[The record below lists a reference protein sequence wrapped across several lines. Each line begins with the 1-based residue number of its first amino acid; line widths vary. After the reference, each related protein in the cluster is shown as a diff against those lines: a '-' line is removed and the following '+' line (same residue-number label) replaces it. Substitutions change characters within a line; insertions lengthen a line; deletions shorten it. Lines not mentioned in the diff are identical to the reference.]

1 MRTLTA
7 KTRSLSRAVV
17 LGTALALAATGCA
30 SETDG
35 SGAAADGPVTGL
47 RFLVPN
53 SPGSGYDS
61 TARAAV
67 KAMEDASIIEDTEV
81 FNLAGA
87 GGTVGLQRVVN
98 EKGNDK
104 LVMQMGL
111 GVVGAAYTNK
121 SKATL
126 AETTPI
132 AKLIEEPEAIA
143 VPKDSPFRTLA
154 DFISAWKADPG
165 KTPVGGGSSPGG
177 PDHLAPMLT
186 AQAVGVSPKDV
197 NFVSYDGG
205 GELLAAL
212 LGSKI
217 KAAFTGTG
225 EVEEQAAAG
234 QLRILAVTSAERIEG
249 IDAPTLKE
257 SGYDLTFTN
266 WRGLVAPG
274 DISAEAEAQLIEAVE
289 EMHASE
295 QWKATLE
302 EKGWTDA
309 FLVGE
314 EYAAFLTAE
323 DTRVREVLATLGLA

>member
-1 MRTLTA
+1 MKTRTLPRLA
-7 KTRSLSRAVV
+7 AVGAV
-17 LGTALALAATGCA
+17 LALAVTGCA
-30 SETDG
+30 SESG
-35 SGAAADGPVTGL
+35 SSDAAGEGPITGL
-47 RFLVPN
+47 RVLVPN
-53 SPGSGYDS
+53 SPGSGYDT

-67 KAMEDASIIEDTEV
+67 KAMEEASILKGAEV
-81 FNLAGA
+81 FNLSGA
-87 GGTVGLQRVVN
+87 GGTVGLQRIVN
-98 EKGNDK
+98 EKGNGK

-111 GVVGAAYTNK
+111 GVVGASYTNK

-143 VPKDSPFRTLA
+143 VPKNSPYKTLA
-154 DFISAWKADPG
+154 DFVTAWKADPG
-165 KTPVGGGSSPGG
+165 KTPIGGGSSPGG

-186 AQAVGVSPKDV
+186 AQAVGVQPKDV

-234 QLRILAVTSAERIEG
+234 QLRILAVTSAERVEG

-274 DISAEAEAQLIEAVE
+274 GISEAAKKQLTDAVE
-289 EMHASE
+289 KMHGSA
-295 QWKATLE
+295 QWKATLAD
-302 EKGWTDA
+302 KGWTDA
-309 FLVGE
+309 FMTGDD
-314 EYAAFLTAE
+314 YASFLTAE
-323 DTRVREVLATLGLA
+323 DARVRDVLAKLGLA

>member
-1 MRTLTA
+1 M
-7 KTRSLSRAVV
+7 KTRSSYLVAA
-17 LGTALALAATGCA
+17 LGTALALTVAGCA
-30 SETDG
+30 SE
-35 SGAAADGPVTGL
+35 SSSSPQSDGPVSGL

-53 SPGSGYDS
+53 APGSGYDT

-67 KAMEDASIIEDTEV
+67 KAMEEASIIKGAEV

-87 GGTVGLQRVVN
+87 GGTVGLQRIVN
-98 EKGNDK
+98 EKGNGK

-111 GVVGAAYTNK
+111 GVVGASYTNK

-143 VPKDSPFRTLA
+143 VPKNSPYKTLA
-154 DFISAWKADPG
+154 DFVTAWKADPG
-165 KTPVGGGSSPGG
+165 KTPIGGGSSPGG

-186 AQAVGVSPKDV
+186 AQAVGVQPKDV

-274 DISAEAEAQLIEAVE
+274 GISDAAKEQLTTAVE
-289 EMHASE
+289 KMHASE
-295 QWKATLE
+295 QWKATLAD
-302 EKGWTDA
+302 KGWTDA
-309 FLVGE
+309 FMTGDD
-314 EYAAFLTAE
+314 YAAFLTAE
-323 DTRVREVLATLGLA
+323 DTRVREVLGKLGLAG

>member
-1 MRTLTA
+1 MKTV
-7 KTRSLSRAVV
+7 KTRSLTRVAAIGAAV
-17 LGTALALAATGCA
+17 ALAVTGCA
-30 SETDG
+30 SESSTSDTT
-35 SGAAADGPVTGL
+35 ADGPVSGL

-53 SPGSGYDS
+53 APGSGYDS

-67 KAMEDASIIEDTEV
+67 KAMEEASIIDGAEV

-98 EKGNDK
+98 EKGNAK
-104 LVMQMGL
+104 LIMQMGL

-143 VPKDSPFRTLA
+143 VPKDSPYTTLA
-154 DFISAWKADPG
+154 EFVTAWKADPG

-186 AQAVGVSPKDV
+186 AEAVGVAPKDV

-257 SGYDLTFTN
+257 AGYDLTFTN

-274 DISAEAEAQLIEAVE
+274 DLSAAETKQLTDAVE
-289 EMHASE
+289 KMHASE
-295 QWKATLE
+295 QWKTTLAD
-302 EKGWTDA
+302 KGWTDA

-314 EYAAFLTAE
+314 DYAAFLAAE
-323 DTRVREVLATLGLA
+323 DARVRDILATLGLA

>member
-1 MRTLTA
+1 
-7 KTRSLSRAVV
+7 
-17 LGTALALAATGCA
+17 
-30 SETDG
+30 
-35 SGAAADGPVTGL
+35 
-47 RFLVPN
+47 
-53 SPGSGYDS
+53 
-61 TARAAV
+61 
-67 KAMEDASIIEDTEV
+67 MEEASIIDDAEV

-98 EKGNDK
+98 EKGNAK

-143 VPKDSPFRTLA
+143 VPKNSPFTTLA
-154 DFISAWKADPG
+154 EFVTAWKADPG

-186 AQAVGVSPKDV
+186 AEAVGVSPKEV

-274 DISAEAEAQLIEAVE
+274 DLSAGETAELTDAVVK
-289 EMHASE
+289 MHASA
-295 QWKATLE
+295 QWKATLAD
-302 EKGWTDA
+302 KGWTDA
-309 FLVGE
+309 FLVGDD
-314 EYAAFLTAE
+314 YAAFLTAE
-323 DTRVREVLATLGLA
+323 DTRVREILSTLGLA

>member
-1 MRTLTA
+1 VTTRTLP
-7 KTRSLSRAVV
+7 RAVV
-17 LGTALALAATGCA
+17 GTGVALLLALTGCSSKDA
-30 SETDG
+30 SSTSSS
-35 SGAAADGPVTGL
+35 SGPITGL
-47 RFLVPN
+47 RVLVPN
-53 SPGSGYDS
+53 SPGSGYDT

-67 KAMEDASIIEDTEV
+67 KAMEEASILKQAEV
-81 FNLAGA
+81 FNLSGA
-87 GGTVGLQRVVN
+87 GGTVGLQRLVN
-98 EKGNDK
+98 EKGNGD
-104 LVMQMGL
+104 LLMQMGL
-111 GVVGAAYTNK
+111 GVVGASYTNK

-132 AKLIEEPEAIA
+132 ARLIEEPEAIA
-143 VPKDSPFRTLA
+143 VPKNSPYKTLA
-154 DFISAWKADPG
+154 DFVAAWKAAPG
-165 KTPVGGGSSPGG
+165 KTPIGGGSSPGG

-186 AQAVGVSPKDV
+186 AQAVGVAPKDV

-234 QLRILAVTSAERIEG
+234 QLRILAVTSAERVEG

-257 SGYDLTFTN
+257 SGYDLTFNN

-274 DISAEAEAQLIEAVE
+274 GISEQDESRLVKAVE
-289 EMHASE
+289 KMHESA

-302 EKGWTDA
+302 SKGWIDA
-309 FLVGE
+309 YLTHDEFGT
-314 EYAAFLTAE
+314 FLTAE
-323 DTRVREVLATLGLA
+323 DQRVRGVLTSLGLA

>member
-1 MRTLTA
+1 M
-7 KTRSLSRAVV
+7 KTRNLSRLAAV
-17 LGTALALAATGCA
+17 GAALALTVTGCA
-30 SETDG
+30 SESST
-35 SGAAADGPVTGL
+35 SKAKSDGPVADL

-53 SPGSGYDS
+53 SPGSGYDT

-67 KAMEDASIIEDTEV
+67 KAMEEASIIKGAEV

-87 GGTVGLQRVVN
+87 GGTVGLQRLVN
-98 EKGNDK
+98 EKGNAK

-111 GVVGAAYTNK
+111 GVVGASYTNK

-143 VPKDSPFRTLA
+143 VPKNSPYKTLA
-154 DFISAWKADPG
+154 DFVAAWKADPG

-186 AQAVGVSPKDV
+186 AQAVGVQPKEV

-234 QLRILAVTSAERIEG
+234 QLRILAVTSAKRIDG
-249 IDAPTLKE
+249 IDAPTLQE
-257 SGYDLTFTN
+257 AGYDLTFTN

-274 DISAEAEAQLIEAVE
+274 GISKDAKVQLTDAVE
-289 EMHASE
+289 QMHDSK
-295 QWKATLE
+295 QWKATLA

-309 FLVGE
+309 FMTGDD
-314 EYAAFLTAE
+314 YASFLTSE
-323 DTRVREVLATLGLA
+323 DTRVRDVLAKLGLA

>member
-1 MRTLTA
+1 M
-7 KTRSLSRAVV
+7 KTRSLTRVAALSA
-17 LGTALALAATGCA
+17 TLALTVAGCA
-30 SETDG
+30 SESSTAE
-35 SGAAADGPVTGL
+35 STTDGPVSGL

-53 SPGSGYDS
+53 APGSGYDS

-67 KAMEDASIIEDTEV
+67 KAMEEASIIDGAEV

-98 EKGNDK
+98 EKGNAK

-143 VPKDSPFRTLA
+143 VPKNSPFTTLA
-154 DFISAWKADPG
+154 EFVAAWKADPG
-165 KTPVGGGSSPGG
+165 KTPIGGGSSPGG

-186 AQAVGVSPKDV
+186 AEAVGVSPKEV

-274 DISAEAEAQLIEAVE
+274 DLSAAETAVLTDAVE
-289 EMHASE
+289 KMHASE
-295 QWKATLE
+295 QWKTTLAD
-302 EKGWTDA
+302 KGWTDA
-309 FLVGE
+309 FLVGDD
-314 EYAAFLTAE
+314 YAAFLAAE
-323 DTRVREVLATLGLA
+323 DTRVRDILSTLGLA

>member
-1 MRTLTA
+1 MKTL
-7 KTRSLSRAVV
+7 KTRGLTRVAALSA
-17 LGTALALAATGCA
+17 TLALTVAGCA
-30 SETDG
+30 SETSTAD
-35 SGAAADGPVTGL
+35 STTDGPVSGL

-53 SPGSGYDS
+53 APGSGYDS

-67 KAMEDASIIEDTEV
+67 KAMEEASIIDGAEV

-98 EKGNDK
+98 EKGNAK

-143 VPKDSPFRTLA
+143 VPKDSPFTTLA
-154 DFISAWKADPG
+154 EFVAAWKADPG

-186 AQAVGVSPKDV
+186 AEAVGVSPKEV

-274 DISAEAEAQLIEAVE
+274 DISAADTKQLTDAVVK
-289 EMHASE
+289 MHASE
-295 QWKATLE
+295 QWKTTLAD
-302 EKGWTDA
+302 KGWTDA
-309 FLVGE
+309 FLVGDD
-314 EYAAFLTAE
+314 YAAFLTAE
-323 DTRVREVLATLGLA
+323 DTRVRDILSTLGLA

>member
-1 MRTLTA
+1 MNP
-7 KTRSLSRAVV
+7 RSLSRVAA
-17 LGTALALAATGCA
+17 LGAALALAVTGCA
-30 SETDG
+30 SETTT
-35 SGAAADGPVTGL
+35 SGTASEGPVSGL

-67 KAMEDASIIEDTEV
+67 KAMEDASIIEGAEV

-87 GGTVGLQRVVN
+87 GGTVGLQRVAN

-143 VPKDSPFRTLA
+143 VPKDSPFTTLA
-154 DFISAWKADPG
+154 DFVAAWKADPG

-186 AQAVGVSPKDV
+186 AEAVGVAPKDV

-217 KAAFTGTG
+217 RAAFTGTG
-225 EVEEQAAAG
+225 EDEEQAAAG

-249 IDAPTLKE
+249 IDAPTLEE

-274 DISAEAEAQLIEAVE
+274 GISEAAAKRLTDAVVA
-289 EMHASE
+289 MHESA
-295 QWKATLE
+295 QWKATLAD
-302 EKGWTDA
+302 KGWTDA
-309 FLVGE
+309 FLVGDD
-314 EYAAFLTAE
+314 YRAFLTAE
-323 DTRVREVLATLGLA
+323 DARVRAVLSSLGLT

>member
-1 MRTLTA
+1 VKTLT
-7 KTRSLSRAVV
+7 LSRAAAVAA
-17 LGTALALAATGCA
+17 ALALAVTGCA
-30 SETDG
+30 SNDTKD
-35 SGAAADGPVTGL
+35 SGASNEGPVSGL

-53 SPGSGYDS
+53 SPGSGYDT

-67 KAMEDASIIEDTEV
+67 KAMEEAGIVKQTEV
-81 FNLAGA
+81 FNLSGA

-98 EKGNDK
+98 EKGNGK

-126 AETTPI
+126 SETTPI
-132 AKLIEEPEAIA
+132 ARLIEEPEAIA
-143 VPKDSPFRTLA
+143 VPKNSPYKTLA
-154 DFISAWKADPG
+154 DFVAAWKAAPG

-186 AQAVGVSPKDV
+186 AQAVGVKPSDV

-225 EVEEQAAAG
+225 EVEEQAKAG
-234 QLRILAVTSAERIEG
+234 QLRILAVTSAERVEG

-257 SGYDLTFTN
+257 AGFDLTFTN
-266 WRGLVAPG
+266 WRGMVAPNG
-274 DISAEAEAQLIEAVE
+274 ISDDAKKQLIDALER
-289 EMHASE
+289 MHDSA
-295 QWKATLE
+295 QWKATLAD
-302 EKGWTDA
+302 KGWTDA
-309 FLVGE
+309 FLTGDE
-314 EYAAFLTAE
+314 FGSFLTSE
-323 DTRVREVLATLGLA
+323 DTRVREVLAKLGLA